1 MAENKT
7 MALNLDNAAV
17 RRDFPALAAE
27 IYGKPLV
34 YLDNAASAQKPQCVL
49 DAMRET
55 YLHSYA
61 NVHRGIHFLA
71 NNATELYENSRET
84 VRKFIGAADKNSVIF
99 TKNATEA
106 INLVAYSWGMA
117 NIKPGDEIILSIMEH
132 HSNLVPWHFLRERLG
147 AKLVF
152 LPVEEDGSFILE
164 NLEKAFSK
172 RTKLVALAHMSNV
185 LGAILPAK
193 EIVARAHAHNVPVL
207 LDGAQ
212 AAAHIPINLADL
224 DCDFYA
230 FTGHKLY
237 GPSGIGVLYGKQN
250 LLAAMPP
257 FLGGGEMVDKVATDS
272 ISYNMPPHRFEAGTP
287 PIVEAVGLAAALD
300 YIERLGR
307 DAIHAYERELAAYA
321 YARLSA
327 VKGLR
332 LLGNAGRQSGIFS
345 FNLADIHAADCAIYL
360 DRQGIAA
367 RAGTH
372 CAEPLLNRFGLNS
385 ACRVSLGLYNNKA
398 EIDILAE
405 SLEKAKAFF
414 GGTRKKSAK

>member
-1 MAENKT
+1 MAEHRVKMT
-7 MALNLDNAAV
+7 SLDNTAV

-49 DAMRET
+49 DAMREV

-61 NVHRGIHFLA
+61 NVHRGLHFLA
-71 NNATELYENSRET
+71 NNATALYENARET
-84 VRKFIGAADKNSVIF
+84 VRKFIGATDKSSVIF

-147 AKLVF
+147 AKLIF
-152 LPVEEDGSFILE
+152 LPVEEDGSFVLE

-172 RTKLVALAHMSNV
+172 HTKLVALTHMSNI
-185 LGAILPAK
+185 LGAALPAK
-193 EIVARAHAHNVPVL
+193 DIVACAHAHSIPVL

-212 AAAHIPINLADL
+212 AAAHIPIDVIDL

-237 GPSGIGVLYGKQN
+237 GPSGIGVLYGKQDF
-250 LLAAMPP
+250 LSAMPP
-257 FLGGGEMVDKVATDS
+257 FLGGGEMVDTVTTNV
-272 ISYNMPPHRFEAGTP
+272 ITYNVPPHRFEAGTP
-287 PIVEAVGLAAALD
+287 PIVEAVGLAAALN
-300 YIERLGR
+300 YMEQLGR
-307 DAIHAYERELAAYA
+307 NAIYAYERELGAYA

-327 VKGLR
+327 IEDLR

-345 FNLADIHAADCAIYL
+345 FNLGAIHPHDLAMYL
-360 DRQGIAA
+360 DRQGIAV

-372 CAEPLLNRFGLNS
+372 CAEPLLNHFGLNS
-385 ACRVSLGLYNNKA
+385 ACRASLGLYNNKA

-414 GGTRKKSAK
+414 RREAKRN